1 MLNKI
6 KGFLKSK
13 GQSVW
18 ALQINGEL
26 VQMNFA
32 KRDRDNKPTSE
43 VKRYTIHVL
52 YDYDVKNHDDSEG
65 GKVVFGYYASV
76 DGRRIFIKDDSD
88 EIEGIV
94 LKILSNTLV
103 LGLDLGFTED
113 LLDIS
118 FETNR
123 NLRLLNIKQNTFDK
137 VSQEFYF
144 EGATPRSM
152 DPQTHKL
159 LLERLDTF
167 YLTNYANLLKNVVL
181 RYLSS
186 VRRSNMALKKLEL
199 FPVFCYVFISGSCI
213 TNPFLERKSYCDVIF
228 KTKLFA
234 ACKEHIIE
242 AKGLT
247 IYAASMKKISEALNF
262 SEYIKITP
270 LFLFNVLAGLF
281 SNRFPNDKE
290 FSYLNPTDSSVG
302 VLSEEQYLGLM
313 PEQRAG
319 YLKVSS
325 LYLLCSRYFVSLAQ
339 PSVPALYEAV
349 KTASLKFE

>member
-1 MLNKI
+1 MLNKL

-13 GQSVW
+13 GQSIW

-26 VQMNFA
+26 LQMNFA

-43 VKRYTIHVL
+43 MKKYTIHVL
-52 YDYDVKNHDDSEG
+52 YDYDVKNHDDSDG

-76 DGRRIFIKDDSD
+76 DGRRIFIKDNSA
-88 EIEGIV
+88 EIKKVV
-94 LKILSNTLV
+94 LERLENPLI
-103 LGLDLGFTED
+103 LGLDLNFDKD
-113 LLDIS
+113 LIDIS

-137 VSQEFYF
+137 VSQELYF
-144 EGATPRSM
+144 EGATPKSM
-152 DPQTHKL
+152 DPQMHKT
-159 LLERLDTF
+159 LLERLDAF
-167 YLTNYANLLKNVVL
+167 YLTNYAVLLKNVVL

-186 VRRSNMALKKLEL
+186 IRRTNMGLKKLEL
-199 FPVFCYVFISGSCI
+199 FPVFCYVFINGPCI
-213 TNPFLERKSYCDVIF
+213 SNPFLERKSYCDVIF

-234 ACKEHIIE
+234 SCKEHIIE
-242 AKGLT
+242 AKGIT

-262 SEYIKITP
+262 SDYIKITP
-270 LFLFNVLAGLF
+270 LFLYNILAGLF
-281 SNRFPNDKE
+281 SDRFPNDRE
-290 FSYLNPTDSSVG
+290 FYYLNPADSSSG
-302 VLSEEQYLGLM
+302 LLSEEQYLSIA
-313 PEQRAG
+313 PENRAG

-339 PSVPALYEAV
+339 PSIPALYNAV